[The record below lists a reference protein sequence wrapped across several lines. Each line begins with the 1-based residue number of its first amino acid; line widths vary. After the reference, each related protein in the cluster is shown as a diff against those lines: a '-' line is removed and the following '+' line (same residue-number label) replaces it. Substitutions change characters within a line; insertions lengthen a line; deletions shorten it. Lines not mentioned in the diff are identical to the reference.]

1 MKKQY
6 QVPKI
11 KVVNIVMH
19 HHLLAGSETGSP
31 GPEAGYISNPG
42 FSAGSRGLS
51 EWDDEEEG

>member
-31 GPEAGYISNPG
+31 GPKAGYISNPG

-51 EWDDEEEG
+51 EWDDEEE